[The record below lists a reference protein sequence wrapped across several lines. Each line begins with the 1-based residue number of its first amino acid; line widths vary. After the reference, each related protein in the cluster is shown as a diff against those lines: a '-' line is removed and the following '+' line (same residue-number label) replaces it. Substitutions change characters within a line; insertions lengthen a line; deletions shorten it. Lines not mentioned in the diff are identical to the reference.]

1 MPANMITALVASSP
15 NVAGSRM
22 LMPASGPIP
31 GSTPTS
37 VPTKHPRNAYHS
49 TSGRNATEKPS
60 NRLSNVPST
69 LEPDQ
74 PALERRLQQ
83 DREQRIDCD
92 ADAGAVHYGEQRFP
106 ALEQR
111 QAGEQQADRQNEA
124 ERGVERDR
132 SRRRGRHDR
141 GVLQITPIDLAHRV
155 ASTGARTQKNTQRD
169 HENADQLGPHAGA
182 R

>member
-83 DREQRIDCD
+83 DREQRIDRD

-106 ALEQR
+106 AFEQR
-111 QAGEQQADRQNEA
+111 QAGEH
-124 ERGVERDR
+124 
-132 SRRRGRHDR
+132 RRMPSA
-141 GVLQITPIDLAHRV
+141 IM
-155 ASTGARTQKNTQRD
+155 RTQIS
-169 HENADQLGPHAGA
+169 LGHMPAPGNDRLPNGRSPEIA
-182 R
+182 NISTPMMIAAPP